1 MALPDFGERA
11 LDSLGVFPGDNGPL
25 DHQGYT
31 PRAGRSRGSFLLL
44 VENLLRL
51 SEPRKPQYTRKAR
64 LLQVPL
70 LLPVP
75 GFSGSPEPSSDPKD
89 QKPEPGEAI
98 GVARLEQVASEC
110 EVSASCLGSVRSC
123 ARVRV
128 CGGRRAPRGDLRDRE
143 AEGGCHTG
151 TGNVRVCVCVCARV
165 CVGVRALRC
174 GNALKAVVVN

>member
-1 MALPDFGERA
+1 MMVLPDFGERA
-11 LDSLGVFPGDNGPL
+11 RDSLGVFPEDNGPL

-89 QKPEPGEAI
+89 QNPEPGEAI
-98 GVARLEQVASEC
+98 SVARLEQVASEC
-110 EVSASCLGSVRSC
+110 EVSASCLGSARSC
-123 ARVRV
+123 ACVRV
-128 CGGRRAPRGDLRDRE
+128 WREESTVRGPARPRRRGWVSDRDRKR
-143 AEGGCHTG
+143 ACL
-151 TGNVRVCVCVCARV
+151 RVCVCARL
-165 CVGVRALRC
+165 CWS
-174 GNALKAVVVN
+174 